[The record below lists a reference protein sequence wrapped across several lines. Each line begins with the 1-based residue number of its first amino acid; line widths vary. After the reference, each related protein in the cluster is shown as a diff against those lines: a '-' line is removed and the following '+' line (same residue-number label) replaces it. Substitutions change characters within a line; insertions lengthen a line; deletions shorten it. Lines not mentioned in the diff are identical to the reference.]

1 MLLLAFV
8 EPHAVVRGPMPPPA
22 EGFYAAAPVVL
33 VLLLVSLW
41 VFVRRRRVRAQS
53 QRRGG
58 IMASIALSA
67 ALGNA
72 LVELGGFFQPDRPV
86 AMAMER
92 GDCERTPEGV
102 GDGRTP
108 PSHERSAGLGMGIS
122 AGQHPKLGVT
132 HQQQPAKG
140 HALAGPDTDV
150 GPVGAA

>member
-1 MLLLAFV
+1 MLAFV
-8 EPHAVVRGPMPPPA
+8 EPYAVVRGPMPPPD

-33 VLLLVSLW
+33 VLLVVSLW
-41 VFVRRRRVRAQS
+41 VLVRRRRVRAQVQS
-53 QRRGG
+53 QSRRRGG

-92 GDCERTPEGV
+92 GDCEHTPEGV

-108 PSHERSAGLGMGIS
+108 PSR
-122 AGQHPKLGVT
+122 
-132 HQQQPAKG
+132 
-140 HALAGPDTDV
+140 
-150 GPVGAA
+150 